1 MLDITPWHIESREG
15 EDRSYL
21 ESVFSQGNG
30 YMGVRGYRPDQR
42 GKHPAWRSTFLAGFY
57 EYIRPGI
64 TDLVNQP
71 DFSALQF
78 TLNGTDS
85 EELEISDL
93 RQRLDMRLGLVAWEY
108 TLTGP
113 NSCRTQVR
121 QERFLSMADRHMAA
135 IRLTLAPV
143 NWSGEATVYG
153 GIDGDVVNLPISDD
167 QLTENVEFTRLW
179 ERVTPETL
187 PSGGILTAVTGVS
200 HRKSVL
206 GYLLCGEGECHTRT
220 SERGVATE
228 IRAALSMG
236 KAWSCE
242 KYVAVAC
249 YRDKAPEDIVRDR
262 LFSLQGNDFS
272 QLLAQSTQVW
282 DQIWRDADIQIE
294 GNGEWQGALR
304 YNIFQLIQAMP
315 YGDPHASIGA
325 RGLTHGRY
333 KGCYFWDTEIF
344 MLPFFAHVQP
354 EAAKS
359 LLEYRYNTLPDA
371 IESAKRFSA
380 KGARYSW
387 MASDTGYEQ
396 CETWDTGC
404 CEVHITADVAYA
416 VSQYCTLTG
425 DSVFLQNCG
434 AEMLMETA
442 RYWVDRFNYSA
453 KEDRYH
459 LLFVKGPDEY
469 CGVTVDDFYTVS
481 LARDNL
487 EQAAEA
493 ADRLER
499 EAPAAWKKLLEKIQ
513 LRPEERDQWRDIA
526 AKVVLCR
533 DASSGV
539 WRQDATFALL
549 EPLDI
554 RSCKEDCVPL
564 YHKISFDRLQRYQVL
579 KQPAVLMYMAL
590 RPDRFSQEEM
600 EAAWEYYEP
609 KTLHD
614 STLSF
619 GIHALVAARLGST
632 TEAVRYFERSLFLDL
647 RDVMKNTGREGIH
660 TASLGAT
667 WQAAVLGFGGLT
679 VRDGQLSAKE
689 HLPNDIQ
696 EMRFHIVFQGK
707 RYGVLLRKGEK
718 EEIFLDT

>member
-1 MLDITPWHIESREG
+1 MLDITPWCIEGREG
-15 EDRSYL
+15 EDRSFL

-30 YMGVRGYRPDQR
+30 YMGVRGYRPDRR

-78 TLNGTDS
+78 SLNGTDS
-85 EELEISDL
+85 EKLAISDF
-93 RQRLDMRLGLVAWEY
+93 RQRLDMRLGLVTWEY
-108 TLTGP
+108 TLTSP
-113 NSCRTQVR
+113 NGSRTRVM

-135 IRLTLAPV
+135 LRLTLTPID
-143 NWSGEATVYG
+143 WSGDAVVSG

-179 ERVTPETL
+179 EKVTPEAL
-187 PSGGILTAVTGVS
+187 SSGGFLTAVTGVS

-206 GYLLCGEGECHTRT
+206 GYLLYGEGERRTRT

-228 IRAALSMG
+228 LRAVLSTG
-236 KAWSCE
+236 KPWSCE

-249 YRDKAPEDIVRDR
+249 FRDEAPENIVRER
-262 LFSLQGNDFS
+262 LFALQGKDFGR
-272 QLLAQSTQVW
+272 LLAQSAQVW
-282 DQIWRDADIQIE
+282 DAVWRDADIQLV
-294 GNGEWQGALR
+294 GNDEWQGALR
-304 YNIFQLIQAMP
+304 YNIFQLVQSMP
-315 YGDPHASIGA
+315 YGDSHASVGA

-354 EAAKS
+354 EAAKT

-416 VSQYCTLTG
+416 VRRYCTLTG
-425 DSVFLQNCG
+425 DSAFLRACG
-434 AEMLMETA
+434 AEMLMQTA
-442 RYWVDRFNYSA
+442 RYWADRFNYSA
-453 KEDRYH
+453 AEDRYH

-493 ADRLER
+493 ADWLEQ
-499 EAPAAWKKLLEKIQ
+499 EFPAAWKTLSEKLR
-513 LRPEERDQWRDIA
+513 LRPEEREHWRDVA

-533 DASSGV
+533 DADSGV

-554 RSCKEDCVPL
+554 PSCKDDCVPL

-600 EAAWEYYEP
+600 EAAWDYYEP

-619 GIHALVAARLGST
+619 GIHALLAARLGRT
-632 TEAVRYFERSLFLDL
+632 AEAAQYFERSLFLDL

-660 TASLGAT
+660 AASLGAT

-679 VRDGQLSAKE
+679 VQDGRLSVRE
-689 HLPNDIQ
+689 RLPDAIR
-696 EMRFHIVFQGK
+696 EMRFHVFFQGR
-707 RYGVLLRKGEK
+707 RYGVILRKDEIP
-718 EEIFLDT
+718 EIFLDI